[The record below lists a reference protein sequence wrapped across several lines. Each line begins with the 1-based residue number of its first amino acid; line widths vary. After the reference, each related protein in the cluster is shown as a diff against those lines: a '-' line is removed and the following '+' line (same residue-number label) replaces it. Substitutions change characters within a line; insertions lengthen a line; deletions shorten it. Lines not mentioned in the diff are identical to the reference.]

1 MQSYKRFVVCNNCWK
16 SYTLRRIVT
25 VKKPLRQYSLSFLGD
40 MTIPIGRAYG
50 SHPYGRTSTCE
61 FQPMISGRISSGIF

>member
-25 VKKPLRQYSLSFLGD
+25 VKKPLRQYSLSFLRD

-50 SHPYGRTSTCE
+50 SHP
-61 FQPMISGRISSGIF
+61 